1 MAQRLLALLLSS
13 FLVIQVLRAQQIFY
27 LDGNFF
33 LNPYYY
39 LQPQLLPGFRSGR
52 DNLPLPKEQIL
63 YCNTEPSRPIP
74 SSANN
79 VRSNQFQQPY
89 LFRDGEQDSIID
101 LRATKEDKKLILELH
116 NQLRQKVASERES
129 RGSPGPQPA
138 AISMPNLKW
147 SDELANN
154 AWEWAQNLQYKHEP
168 DPIKYGQNLHMSFS
182 PHSKNMSD
190 WANIINGKDG
200 WFDEVDNMDCA
211 NVIKFRSCQTTSG
224 KVIGHYT
231 QMVWAETTH
240 VGCAAIGYYDDYN
253 GYPFTPGQP
262 YKQFYICN
270 YSPRGN
276 APNKSVYKV
285 DYSSSAYS
293 DCPNQPE

>member
-1 MAQRLLALLLSS
+1 
-13 FLVIQVLRAQQIFY
+13 
-27 LDGNFF
+27 
-33 LNPYYY
+33 
-39 LQPQLLPGFRSGR
+39 
-52 DNLPLPKEQIL
+52 
-63 YCNTEPSRPIP
+63 
-74 SSANN
+74 
-79 VRSNQFQQPY
+79 
-89 LFRDGEQDSIID
+89 
-101 LRATKEDKKLILELH
+101 
-116 NQLRQKVASERES
+116 
-129 RGSPGPQPA
+129 
-138 AISMPNLKW
+138 
-147 SDELANN
+147 
-154 AWEWAQNLQYKHEP
+154 
-168 DPIKYGQNLHMSFS
+168 MSFS

-200 WFDEVDNMDCA
+200 WFDEVENMDCA
-211 NVIKFRSCQTTSG
+211 NVIKFRYYQYAKSLYQCNNKSAKSHYLRIFNIRSCQTTSG

-262 YKQFYICN
+262 HKQFYICN